1 MSWPLLAAAVAFA
14 LVNGAN
20 TGATLLAATHTL
32 DSVGHGLGLVLLG
45 VGVVVGPLL
54 VGTGVAARFAQE
66 MVPWGGEAS
75 ETGMLVA
82 VVVSLV
88 VVLGLTRMGIPTG
101 LTLAFVGALAGFGA
115 ASGAGVAWHS
125 VLVVL
130 GMMALAPVLGG
141 LIAAAVITVL
151 ARRMHSRHVSRALG
165 RVHAVSFPALALG
178 YGASDGQKM
187 LAISAV
193 ALGLTGSGA
202 GGGAVPAPL
211 MLMLALG
218 VLFAL
223 GSAAGYRRMS
233 LRLGQG
239 VLPVRPL
246 YAVTS
251 EVATAGALLGSAGV
265 GAPVGVAQTLTGS
278 LVGAGASQGLSRVRW
293 PQVSTIVTAWLVT
306 LPVTFGLSAAVA
318 GGLRAGGAL

>member
-1 MSWPLLAAAVAFA
+1 MNWPLIAAAVAFA

-32 DSVGHGLGLVLLG
+32 ASVGHGPGLVLLG
-45 VGVVVGPLL
+45 LGVVIGPLL

-66 MVPWGGEAS
+66 MVPWTGGSSEA
-75 ETGMLVA
+75 GMLVA
-82 VVVSLV
+82 VLVSLV

-101 LTLAFVGALAGFGA
+101 LTLAFVGSLAGFGA
-115 ASGAGVAWHS
+115 ASGAGVSWDS
-125 VLVVL
+125 VLTVL

-151 ARRMHSRHVSRALG
+151 ARRLHSRHVSRSLG

-193 ALGLTGSGA
+193 ALGLTGSGSDA
-202 GGGAVPAPL
+202 GSVAAPWVL
-211 MLMLALG
+211 LLALG

-251 EVATAGALLGSAGV
+251 EVATAGALLGSAGF
-265 GAPVGVAQTLTGS
+265 GTPVGVAQTLTGS

-306 LPVTFGLSAAVA
+306 LPLTFGLAAAVA
-318 GGLRAGGAL
+318 GGIRFGAAQ